1 MKRTAVISRDGTY
14 RYALGRMWDI
24 QRPVVLFVG
33 LNPSTADHRVDDP
46 TIRRCIQFASDWGFG
61 GLAMA
66 NLFAFRT
73 PSPRVLRRAANPVGP
88 RNDAWLRRL
97 VDEAE
102 LTVAAWGNHG
112 DHMDRD
118 RQVVK
123 MLRKPKCLAITKR
136 GRPKHPLY
144 LPKSAELRDFHSSNL
159 P

>member
-1 MKRTAVISRDGTY
+1 
-14 RYALGRMWDI
+14 MWDI

-73 PSPRVLRRAANPVGP
+73 PWPRVLRRAANPVGP

-112 DHMDRD
+112 DYMDRD

-144 LPKSAELRDFHSSNL
+144 LSKSAELRDFHSSNL
-159 P
+159 S